1 MSRRSCRA
9 ILVLLGLAG
18 GTFQAAA
25 PHPVSTLHDQYLSGE
40 HPDGASPY
48 PVRGDTLWFGGDD
61 GSGHPFEGGVWDF
74 ETIGGDPFQGWRS
87 VDMTCNRATY
97 FSHVS
102 EDSFLLHGDTC
113 IPIAA
118 ENAGMIWCGVHTDEA
133 IARDFITGM
142 GYQNSMCQ
150 RAFSP
155 EFPIDPALDDIDLGF
170 AYFNFTEWDYD
181 YTYVYVLGFDAGGDL
196 IAEVELEDL
205 DGVHGDPWN
214 LALFAGTGPEVP
226 AGTLDP
232 LTTHVRIEFRATSDG
247 GWSDE
252 DGLWDSPC
260 GPFGADDVSIAVGSA
275 HVVYDFEA
283 GAQDW
288 SFDKCAGIGDYTT
301 LIDEAT
307 WEPWVDGA
315 GVLCHCGLGGNV
327 LGFVDVEGSPF
338 SPPGMYDEQKQ
349 LAYSSVLPR
358 DALPGEEWGGAVA
371 QLDAYLNLPLEAC
384 VHYRPGYMYYPYRT
398 GVNPQPHWSPRMGQD
413 VWFYTSHPSCERE
426 TFGLTYLG
434 VQNGDPLPSDWD
446 SVRFVVETWCEDV
459 GFGPPVWCTE
469 LGETQGSP
477 LIDHVRLGFYQDLD
491 APHIGLAEGGAF
503 HDGFGQRSPLY
514 LEPSDRGNA
523 NVAINWGMSSASHN
537 SWLADS
543 SVVVGPVATSE
554 GRWLAE
560 IRLRIARKGARQDLI
575 PEYHTWKARLTGDPE
590 SEFCAVV
597 MDSCMSGPNAWPHRF
612 CTYIHEDDPA
622 FDPAHPHQSEAN
634 DILPDGI
641 FVPGTR
647 IEYYFAAWWY
657 INGVPPGDYF
667 TLPVREFEILPSMTL
682 VSGEEY
688 EVQWPSVLYI
698 DAYNHG
704 GEHFIEAMLTAAGVS
719 FDKYDYLHA
728 TSNFNAPIKRSY
740 GGTGF
745 NPGGYGN
752 NGCTLEQLLGYRL
765 ILVSTGSYGAPCMEP
780 EDFELFSEWLGS
792 TACGGGDRRRGI
804 IFNGDQIARILADP
818 YLGQAPAF
826 ANNVLG
832 VTYEAE
838 SYRTYNDDEADC
850 VYLEPHGAS
859 AFEPT
864 APGVALFGNECPQ
877 LFDFNV
883 LGTQTGVPGV
893 IGNLRYFSYGA
904 TGLQSHVDYAQV
916 VREHTEPGVA
926 NWRSVVDGFSLHHL
940 TPQHPD
946 CPNDSASIVTAG
958 LALLMPQLEWM
969 SDPEDPFIP
978 WRYLCGALGAD
989 PGNPAHLA
997 GPVDHLYAARPNPF
1011 TRSAAIR
1018 FSLAQLS
1025 RVEVTIYDPTGRRI
1039 RTLLDTAL
1047 DAGEHCCTWEGVG
1060 DAGQRCGAGIY
1071 WVQMRT
1077 AGGYTSSRRLLRL
1090 E

>member
-1 MSRRSCRA
+1 MSMRVRSLLP
-9 ILVLLGLAG
+9 ILIVVVHIAGAYQTAAPRPVPVHVDQHLG
-18 GTFQAAA
+18 GT
-25 PHPVSTLHDQYLSGE
+25 
-40 HPDGASPY
+40 HPDGQATHPA
-48 PVRGDTLWFGGDD
+48 RDDTLWFGGDD
-61 GSGHPFEGGVWDF
+61 GSGRPYEGGVWDF
-74 ETIGGDPFQGWRS
+74 DTISGDPMQGWRS
-87 VDMTCNRATY
+87 IDMTCNRATY
-97 FSHVS
+97 FCHVT

-113 IPIAA
+113 VPIVA
-118 ENAGMIWCGVHTDEA
+118 ENAGMIWCGVHMDEA
-133 IARDFITGM
+133 LLRDFLGGM
-142 GYQNSMCQ
+142 GYQNKLCQ
-150 RAFSP
+150 RALSP
-155 EFPIDPALDDIDLGF
+155 IFPIDPAIDDIDLGF
-170 AYFNFTEWDYD
+170 AYFNFTEWGYD
-181 YTYVYVLGFDAGGDL
+181 YTYIYVSGFDAGGEL
-196 IAEVELEDL
+196 IDELELADF
-205 DGVHGDPWN
+205 DGVHGDPLN
-214 LALFAGTGPEVP
+214 LAEFGGAGPEVP
-226 AGTLDP
+226 AGALDP
-232 LTTHVRIEFRATSDG
+232 LTAHVQVEFRVTSDWV
-247 GWSDE
+247 WSDE
-252 DGLWDSPC
+252 DGLWDTPC
-260 GPFGADDVSIAVGSA
+260 GPFGVDDVAIAIGSRAYGYDYDDGPQGWEFSKCNGVG
-275 HVVYDFEA
+275 DFT
-283 GAQDW
+283 
-288 SFDKCAGIGDYTT
+288 S
-301 LIDEAT
+301 LIDEAM
-307 WEPWVDGA
+307 WEPWIDEA
-315 GVLCHCGLGGNV
+315 GVLCQCGLGGNA

-338 SPPGMYDEQKQ
+338 YPPGMHLRQRQ
-349 LAYSSVLPR
+349 LAHSPAMGR
-358 DALPGEEWGGAVA
+358 DALPGEDWNAAVA
-371 QLDAYLNLPLEAC
+371 QFDAYLSLHMYEC
-384 VHYRPGYMYYPYRT
+384 VYYRVGYMYYPYASV
-398 GVNPQPHWSPRMGQD
+398 VNPEAHWSPRLGGEH
-413 VWFYTSHPSCERE
+413 WYSTSGPSCDR
-426 TFGLTYLG
+426 LTYDFAHLASSG
-434 VQNGDPLPSDWD
+434 EPLPSDWD
-446 SVRFVVETWCEDV
+446 SVRVVFE
-459 GFGPPVWCTE
+459 VWCDYFGSCYD
-469 LGETQGSP
+469 LGETSGSP
-477 LIDHVRLGFYQDLD
+477 LLDNVRLGVYQDSEVPRISL
-491 APHIGLAEGGAF
+491 IEGGEF
-503 HDGFGQRSPLY
+503 QDGFGQGFPTY
-514 LEPSDRGNA
+514 LEPSDRGDA
-523 NVAINWGMSSASHN
+523 NVTCDLGAGGINSN
-537 SWLADS
+537 SRLADS
-543 SVVVGPVATSE
+543 SAIVGPTVLGNAPS
-554 GRWLAE
+554 WLPE
-560 IRLRIARKGARQDLI
+560 IRFRVTRKGARQDLI
-575 PEYHTWKARLTGDPE
+575 PEYHAWKDRLSGDPE
-590 SEFCAVV
+590 AGFVAVM
-597 MDSCMSGPNAWPHRF
+597 MDSCMTGLAAWTERF
-612 CTYIHEDDPA
+612 CTYIHEGDPA
-622 FDPAHPHQSEAN
+622 FNHAYPHQCEAN
-634 DILPDGI
+634 EILPDGVL
-641 FVPGTR
+641 VPGTS
-647 IEYYFAAWWY
+647 IEYYVASWWF
-657 INGVPPGDYF
+657 NDGAPPEEYF
-667 TLPVREFEILPSMTL
+667 TSPMREFEILPSMTL
-682 VSGEEY
+682 VSGEEF

-1077 AGGYTSSRRLLRL
+1077 AGGYASSRRMLRL
-1090 E
+1090 D